1 MSRSFITGV
10 TVPLGARNIL
20 NPVTTLGGAVLVTTG
35 GGGSCV
41 SFTKQ
46 QVGAIRQIENLYT
59 LNLSKQKYEN
69 IPRSLEQYIALNA
82 ALSRTRVAFKSNSDI
97 SLLLRIVSEALI
109 GSIYAYGLNVS
120 NIQLTVQ
127 TNYLQDVIDDLL
139 SGQNITPAF
148 DQNSGGLSMLKEL
161 KLAPLYL
168 QYIKIYGMPQPGD
181 GFELAKLQIVYE
193 TMINSGLDPGIVNMD
208 MIPEPITCTTN
219 AAMVELYHE
228 LSMVTNSVKTLQDT
242 YAMGNVYAVANI
254 LTTDVYSEIIMQ
266 LQQLTAE
273 PSSTD
278 RALSMEDVYND
289 YERIRTNTS
298 SGLTSLHKA
307 VLQHSTLVE
316 TQSKL
321 STAEEKVAILYDPI
335 KLQQY
340 IDELNNQANSKLFPD
355 SVVQV
360 RKAII
365 KPEYGEYIKRYGYPA
380 NGAFNPDKL
389 SEIMIEL
396 GIVTNVS
403 LNHADNSLTA
413 FINRKLSEMDQTHK
427 K

>member
-1 MSRSFITGV
+1 MSRSFITGA
-10 TVPLGARNIL
+10 TVPVGARNIL
-20 NPVTTLGGAVLVTTG
+20 NPVTTLGGAVLVTSG
-35 GGGSCV
+35 GSGGSCV

-46 QVGAIRQIENLYT
+46 QVGAIKQIENLYT
-59 LNLSKQKYEN
+59 LNLSKQKYED

-82 ALSRTRVAFKSNSDI
+82 ALSKTRVAFKSNSDI

-109 GSIYAYGLNVS
+109 CSIYAYGLNVS

-127 TNYLQDVIDDLL
+127 TNYLQDVIDELL
-139 SGQNITPAF
+139 SGQNIKPAF
-148 DQNSGGLSMLKEL
+148 DQNIGGLSMLKEL

-193 TMINSGLDPGIVNMD
+193 TMISSGLDPGIVNMD

-242 YAMGNVYAVANI
+242 YAAGNVYAVANI
-254 LTTDVYSEIIMQ
+254 LTADVYNEIVMQ

-273 PSSTD
+273 PSSAD
-278 RALSMEDVYND
+278 RALNMEDVYND

-298 SGLTSLHKA
+298 SGLTSLRKA
-307 VLQHSTLVE
+307 VVQHSELVE
-316 TQSKL
+316 TQTRL
-321 STAEEKVAILYDPI
+321 ATVQEKVAILYDPV

-340 IDELNNQANSKLFPD
+340 IDDLNNQAKSKLFPD

-365 KPEYGEYIKRYGYPA
+365 KPEYAEYIKRYGYPEG
-380 NGAFNPDKL
+380 GAFNPDKL
-389 SEIMIEL
+389 AEILQEL
-396 GIVTNVS
+396 GIVTNVAI
-403 LNHADNSLTA
+403 NQVDNSLTA
-413 FINRKLSEMDQTHK
+413 FVNRKLNEMNQPK
-427 K
+427 